1 MNIKIGKKTKNRPL
15 GFRPKGIIALR
26 INMIKAKL
34 SGIMTGVNQGN
45 WRKRTRMLNQFLYSV
60 SLLRKELTKK
70 TIINSTDSSAAICEK
85 TGTREWDKT
94 DTPPTTIT
102 LSTIRHGVGFYS
114 LCISV
119 PNDFTN

>member
-26 INMIKAKL
+26 IDMIKAKL

-70 TIINSTDSSAAICEK
+70 PTIINSTDSSAAICEK
-85 TGTREWDKT
+85 TGTREWDKP
-94 DTPPTTIT
+94 DTHQTTIT
-102 LSTIRHGVGFYS
+102 LSTLRNSAAIFRRVGI
-114 LCISV
+114 CA
-119 PNDFTN
+119 